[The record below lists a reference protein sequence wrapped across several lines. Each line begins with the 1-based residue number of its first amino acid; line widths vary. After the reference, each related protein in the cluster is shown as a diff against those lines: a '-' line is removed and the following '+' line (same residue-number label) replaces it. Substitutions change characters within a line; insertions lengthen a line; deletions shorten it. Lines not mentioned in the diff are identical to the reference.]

1 VWIGVDAIG
10 DLVVVE
16 GDPLQ
21 DLTVLRKPQVVI
33 RAGRV
38 VSF

>member
-1 VWIGVDAIG
+1 VWIGVDAI

-21 DLTVLRKPQVVI
+21 DLTVLRKPLVVI

-38 VSF
+38 VPF